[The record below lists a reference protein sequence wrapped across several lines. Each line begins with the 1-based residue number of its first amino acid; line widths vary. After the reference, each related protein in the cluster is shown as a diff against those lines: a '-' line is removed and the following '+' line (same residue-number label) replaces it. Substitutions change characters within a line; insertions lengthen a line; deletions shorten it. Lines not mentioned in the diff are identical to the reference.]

1 MNVLPLRPEQL
12 SWVTWTESEMK
23 LALAE
28 RVEFWRVARE
38 KIKKRPP
45 AERTFANTVWVYEL
59 AGSGLA
65 SLVGQLEILM
75 NFGSDE
81 VIRANASRVL
91 NLAQKQILAGQYDLG
106 LYRVI
111 KDYAGGLKEKL
122 PVDARRLLK
131 RMLVDFRRLGLDLS
145 AARRRELQKNS
156 QKIAQLSLAFSKNI
170 NDYQDDMFVTAEE
183 LDGLPSSYVG
193 GLRHTSDGRHVIS
206 LQYPDAFPFMRY
218 AKSDA
223 RRAELA
229 LKLLRRGG
237 QKNMKLLQEAL
248 ALRAR
253 NAKLLG
259 YGSHDRYALEL
270 KMAKT
275 PARALSLVRGL
286 LRRAA
291 PAARRQL
298 NELESLKR
306 RLTDDRQAKLRY
318 HDIGYYGEL
327 ARQEKFVLDPEQI
340 RSHFELNSVL
350 EKMLTTF
357 ASLLSLRFKKLPGS
371 KLWHSEVDLYE
382 VADAGG
388 DLIGYFAFDLY
399 PRPGK
404 YHHMAVFSVWPSEM
418 VSPDGQDYRP
428 GFYVLGGNFPRPTSD
443 QPALLSHGEVET
455 LFHEFGHVL
464 HFVLGHPRFATQGA
478 FSTALDFVEVPSQTV
493 EQWVWQ
499 PAMLTQLG
507 QHYKTKA
514 SLPLPVIE
522 SLVSSRRHLAGYG
535 LTRQLVAS
543 WFDLILH
550 HGSLPTDPNQLYA
563 KMFKKYIGLDLPA
576 GAMFAAGWG
585 HILGGYDSGYYSY
598 IWSQVYAA
606 DVFGRFVKEGLF
618 NQAIG
623 RDYRCLLEV
632 GASVDEMKTL
642 VTFLGRRPS
651 RAAYLK
657 QIDL

>member
-1 MNVLPLRPEQL
+1 M
-12 SWVTWTESEMK
+12 
-23 LALAE
+23 
-28 RVEFWRVARE
+28 
-38 KIKKRPP
+38 
-45 AERTFANTVWVYEL
+45 
-59 AGSGLA
+59 
-65 SLVGQLEILM
+65 
-75 NFGSDE
+75 
-81 VIRANASRVL
+81 
-91 NLAQKQILAGQYDLG
+91 
-106 LYRVI
+106 
-111 KDYAGGLKEKL
+111 
-122 PVDARRLLK
+122 
-131 RMLVDFRRLGLDLS
+131 
-145 AARRRELQKNS
+145 
-156 QKIAQLSLAFSKNI
+156 
-170 NDYQDDMFVTAEE
+170 
-183 LDGLPSSYVG
+183 
-193 GLRHTSDGRHVIS
+193 
-206 LQYPDAFPFMRY
+206 
-218 AKSDA
+218 
-223 RRAELA
+223 
-229 LKLLRRGG
+229 
-237 QKNMKLLQEAL
+237 
-248 ALRAR
+248 
-253 NAKLLG
+253 
-259 YGSHDRYALEL
+259 
-270 KMAKT
+270 
-275 PARALSLVRGL
+275 
-286 LRRAA
+286 
-291 PAARRQL
+291 
-298 NELESLKR
+298 
-306 RLTDDRQAKLRY
+306 
-318 HDIGYYGEL
+318 
-327 ARQEKFVLDPEQI
+327 
-340 RSHFELNSVL
+340 
-350 EKMLTTF
+350 
-357 ASLLSLRFKKLPGS
+357 
-371 KLWHSEVDLYE
+371 
-382 VADAGG
+382 
-388 DLIGYFAFDLY
+388 
-399 PRPGK
+399 
-404 YHHMAVFSVWPSEM
+404 
-418 VSPDGQDYRP
+418 
-428 GFYVLGGNFPRPTSD
+428 PTSD